1 MENQVLLCIEA
12 LIQWGIMI
20 IKWSLITAVVCF
32 IFTALLVCI
41 LIALRSQNVKLTKSA
56 LYASRTI
63 G

>member
-41 LIALRSQNVKLTKSA
+41 LIALRSQHIKLTKSNW
-56 LYASRTI
+56 I
-63 G
+63 